1 MTEKVALVLKT
12 DGVIPIQVMEYA
24 QHLLNILVGVNHG
37 KISEAVVVD
46 NTEYERFHNHRSSHN
61 GMCYVLHVQYPN
73 LEYEYE
79 RLPTFIEKREERR
92 KMITEFLKVDR
103 ISVVGSSEEPMN
115 RFFIGLDG
123 YKQFQQEKN
132 ITGIKSELSEL
143 RQLLEIMWFHPD
155 MPGGKEQVKKAKRS
169 YGFPEEEEE
178 MEQQQELGFLKNKIG
193 QLESTVSKLESEV
206 HELKRKVDAKD
217 GLDMLKN
224 QQQKPLVFSG
234 KNNVKN
240 VPGFISGGK
249 K

>member
-1 MTEKVALVLKT
+1 MSEKVALVLKT
-12 DGVIPIQVMEYA
+12 DGIIPIQVMEYA

-37 KISEAVVVD
+37 TISEAFVVD
-46 NTEYERFHNHRSSHN
+46 NTEYERFHNRKSSHN
-61 GMCYVLHVQYPN
+61 GICYVLHVQYPK
-73 LEYEYE
+73 LEQEYEK
-79 RLPTFIEKREERR
+79 LPTFIEKQEERR

-103 ISVVGSSEEPMN
+103 ISVVGSSEEPKN

-143 RQLLEIMWFHPD
+143 RQLLETMWFHPD
-155 MPGGKEQVKKAKRS
+155 MPGGREQVKKAKRS
-169 YGFPEEEEE
+169 YGFPEEEE
-178 MEQQQELGFLKNKIG
+178 MEQEVSFLKVKIG

-224 QQQKPLVFSG
+224 QQKPLVFSG